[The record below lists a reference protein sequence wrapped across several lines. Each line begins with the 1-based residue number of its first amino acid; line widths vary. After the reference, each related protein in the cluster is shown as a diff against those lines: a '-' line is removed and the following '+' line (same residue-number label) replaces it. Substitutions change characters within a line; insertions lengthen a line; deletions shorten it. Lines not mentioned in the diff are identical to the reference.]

1 MIRVESV
8 SISTGPIKA
17 EFKPTNEE
25 RDAAWRIL
33 VDLGTSIAT
42 QPFLAATGH
51 IRDVLTSLHRIF
63 HSTKQILKDMR
74 PSRFDGDMNFASVC
88 MSLLTQCLGPFLAKW
103 HEPLND
109 YETSREKPTSER
121 AHELSWPQ
129 RAECLSELRELQR
142 TMHAFTQLL
151 SELAGVRLNEA

>member
-1 MIRVESV
+1 MIRLESV
-8 SISTGPIKA
+8 SISAGPIEA
-17 EFKPTNEE
+17 TFKPTDEE

-42 QPFLAATGH
+42 QPFLDASGH
-51 IRDVLTSLHRIF
+51 IRDVLTSLHKTF
-63 HSTKQILKDMR
+63 HSTKLILKDLR

-109 YETSREKPTSER
+109 YETSREKSTSER
-121 AHELSWPQ
+121 AHEHSWPL
-129 RAECLSELRELQR
+129 RTECLGELRELQR